1 MTPDDTKSHDADAGV
16 PPATTR
22 GNVLMQIDELVERV
36 NTVRKVFLG
45 MSFSSIILAPLS
57 ILLATFLLIH
67 PSFSRV
73 LDSEDEFG
81 YALAIFLGIVIS
93 VSSMWLGTGLR
104 QHQALRS
111 WNKRYTEYLK
121 EKERVEKAISAQ
133 YGIREEDA
141 AE

>member
-1 MTPDDTKSHDADAGV
+1 MTPDDTKPHDADAGV

>member
-1 MTPDDTKSHDADAGV
+1 MTPEDTKPHDTDAGA
-16 PPATTR
+16 PPAATR
-22 GNVLMQIDELVERV
+22 SNVLIQIDDLVERV
-36 NTVRKVFLG
+36 NTVRKIFIG
-45 MSFSSIILAPLS
+45 MSFSSIVLAPLS
-57 ILLATFLLIH
+57 ILLATFLLLH

-81 YALAIFLGIVIS
+81 YVLAVFLGIVIS
-93 VSSMWLGTGLR
+93 ISSMWLGTGLR

-121 EKERVEKAISAQ
+121 EKDRVEQAISEQ
-133 YGIREEDA
+133 YGILDEDA